1 MLKLLTELL
10 AITESKAQDSFMTL
24 FEDLG
29 TLKDLRLGSMIGALK
44 QQYAKAGSSRRGGRH
59 SETSHDRTSE
69 VGNKLARGGYW
80 GGGIRVGAESEIVD
94 IAKVRDFADVRK
106 ALRDNDNAGVFAFYT
121 SSAGE
126 NAIAILADPLGH
138 IGTPTQYV
146 GFAWDFSKTSIPAE
160 KQQELL
166 KLLSVGQRG
175 GGNWNETDEVVKK
188 SASSSHVTTV
198 SAKDVRRYDKE
209 DRLKADGKTVKD
221 YHEKPYADYE
231 DWVDAI
237 HERNKDNSS
246 RHQILIIK
254 GEDKNTATYDPKNKD
269 NSSLIGEWN
278 KKTKKGYILN
288 RKEPFNNA
296 IEKEYG
302 KEKNFV
308 GVSVNV
314 ASVRN
319 FVNALAKEIK
329 LTGKVAM
336 SDAKAMDKRKERNAN
351 PPIEAKDLK
360 LFADDIKTRLAKY
373 KNSKLE
379 TVEDAKAFFE
389 KAMAGGLKKINL
401 GGSTYIAKINETYTK
416 ASLVDAL
423 AGKTV
428 YLQFDADRATSGYGE
443 LKIGVKIENG
453 MLKLVSAEYSVNGK
467 KVTEKF

>member
-44 QQYAKAGSSRRGGRH
+44 QQYAKAGSSRGGGRR
-59 SETSHDRTSE
+59 SETTYDGTSE

-121 SSAGE
+121 QSAGE

-146 GFAWDFSKTSIPAE
+146 GFAWDFSKTGIPEE

-166 KLLSVGQRG
+166 KLLAVGRRG
-175 GGNWNETDEVVKK
+175 GGGWNETDEVVKK
-188 SASSSHVTTV
+188 SASSSHATTV

-209 DRLKADGKTVKD
+209 DRLKADGKAAKD
-221 YHEKPYADYE
+221 HHDKAYTAYE
-231 DWVDAI
+231 DWVDAVN
-237 HERNKDNSS
+237 ELSS
-246 RHQILIIK
+246 GRFKVSIEK
-254 GEDKNTATYDPKNKD
+254 GADKNVAKSNG
-269 NSSLIGEWN
+269 NGMVGEWD
-278 KKTKKGYILN
+278 KKTGKGFIRSY
-288 RKEPFNNA
+288 KEPFNSA

-319 FVNALAKEIK
+319 FVNALAKEVK

-351 PPIEAKDLK
+351 PPIEPKDLK
-360 LFADDIKTRLAKY
+360 LFADDIKTRLSKY

-401 GGSTYIAKINETYTK
+401 GGLTYIAKINETYTK